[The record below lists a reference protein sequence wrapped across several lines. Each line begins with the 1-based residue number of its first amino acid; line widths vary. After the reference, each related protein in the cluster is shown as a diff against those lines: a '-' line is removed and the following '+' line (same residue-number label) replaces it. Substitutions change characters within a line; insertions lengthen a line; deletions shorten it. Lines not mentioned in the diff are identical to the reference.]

1 MPISP
6 NYKPTT
12 PEYTSQF
19 VQEQQPYDLMLR
31 AAEQKQS
38 QIDEVRDLAAETR
51 GKLSIDADPRL
62 RGSFAIAKQRE
73 KQYMDALEKD
83 MQEFYETGNVRRA
96 ARKLT
101 ALSNRWQNDPYK
113 QQIEKQSKR
122 FREDLK
128 TFRQKKEKGKSPIF
142 KWRQNGD
149 FVSGV
154 TEEGLYEPLAG
165 VVEGANNEE
174 IRKMFEEKM
183 DIEKTRTI
191 TKQGKKVNYRGK
203 PEMFNHIGL
212 NDQGRLTDKGIDT
225 FNQWI
230 TDIGTDRL
238 QDYMQ
243 RNGMVSPDASGEE
256 FKKQARRLYEK
267 TAREVADR
275 YKDYDITA
283 QLEGYV
289 KEETP
294 AFTPKGTFET
304 GETYNY
310 RLPGF
315 ESVIEANVVGRLDD
329 VKGEDKRNQLV
340 NDIRAQM
347 AGEKEMSNGLKLV
360 SSIQNDLTQK
370 GIFDPD
376 AQENFKLEPG
386 NYNYIKLKDIL
397 DRASRGL
404 SISDKEAKLAKDLIG
419 PDAGLGRF
427 QTVNEIQDE
436 LVYTQERAKSD
447 KPNIASRLLDKIARV
462 EARHYQQR
470 IKESKPQSIN
480 NPQGVGIPLSEQGKI
495 ADLNFGRTEVIDAS
509 KGIQI
514 GGDYIDKGDLKPRRI
529 VSLPL
534 VKHNGRWVDFTKE
547 ESVKEKV
554 PPERLTNKLFIE
566 AEGKI
571 DPTNLEPESR
581 LQMFAASNEDIA
593 ENQPINAQFDKKK
606 DKILKSDKML
616 IYVNDP
622 MKNQIMQSVE
632 SDLLK
637 DMFKN
642 YTISPS
648 EQGIPSSDTPSE
660 NL

>member
-283 QLEGYV
+283 QLEGYD

-294 AFTPKGTFET
+294 PDENKNNSERSET
-304 GETYNY
+304 
-310 RLPGF
+310 
-315 ESVIEANVVGRLDD
+315 D
-329 VKGEDKRNQLV
+329 
-340 NDIRAQM
+340 
-347 AGEKEMSNGLKLV
+347 
-360 SSIQNDLTQK
+360 
-370 GIFDPD
+370 
-376 AQENFKLEPG
+376 
-386 NYNYIKLKDIL
+386 
-397 DRASRGL
+397 
-404 SISDKEAKLAKDLIG
+404 
-419 PDAGLGRF
+419 
-427 QTVNEIQDE
+427 
-436 LVYTQERAKSD
+436 
-447 KPNIASRLLDKIARV
+447 
-462 EARHYQQR
+462 
-470 IKESKPQSIN
+470 
-480 NPQGVGIPLSEQGKI
+480 
-495 ADLNFGRTEVIDAS
+495 
-509 KGIQI
+509 
-514 GGDYIDKGDLKPRRI
+514 
-529 VSLPL
+529 
-534 VKHNGRWVDFTKE
+534 
-547 ESVKEKV
+547 
-554 PPERLTNKLFIE
+554 
-566 AEGKI
+566 
-571 DPTNLEPESR
+571 
-581 LQMFAASNEDIA
+581 
-593 ENQPINAQFDKKK
+593 
-606 DKILKSDKML
+606 
-616 IYVNDP
+616 
-622 MKNQIMQSVE
+622 
-632 SDLLK
+632 
-637 DMFKN
+637 
-642 YTISPS
+642 
-648 EQGIPSSDTPSE
+648 
-660 NL
+660 